1 MRICGLPRQARDKQS
16 LGSSTATAF
25 ILSQD
30 NPLNERR
37 PDLALVEAG
46 CPAPLLSLVERCWVD
61 VPTERPSV
69 EEFIEVLRVHEL
81 EAVADAEQRKV
92 SSCRGECVS
101 VSWTV
106 R

>member
-1 MRICGLPRQARDKQS
+1 VVCQDR
-16 LGSSTATAF
+16 LGTNRALEVQPQRHSF
-25 ILSQD
+25 LSQD

>member
-1 MRICGLPRQARDKQS
+1 VVCQDRLGTNRALEVQS
-16 LGSSTATAF
+16 QRYIFLT
-25 ILSQD
+25 QD

-46 CPAPLLSLVERCWVD
+46 CPAPLLSLVERCWLD

-81 EAVADAEQRKV
+81 EAMADAEQRKV